1 MDSLR
6 RILRLMRDARIYYI
20 GRADS
25 NFYRSN
31 ILAWSNHNTAF
42 KARLAAQT
50 GSAEVRPVKARQEGR
65 PPAGQARILSSQNDV
80 VPAQACPAA
89 EARILSAQARI
100 PVCRFQRAR
109 TAKEEQGRRQS
120 APVRRTVR

>member
-65 PPAGQARILSSQNDV
+65 PPAGQARILS
-80 VPAQACPAA
+80 
-89 EARILSAQARI
+89 AQARI